1 KRWSEADRK
10 KAVID
15 ELASAGVI
23 WEALEQDVSKDM
35 GPFDLICHVVFD
47 QPALTRRERAE
58 NVKKRNYFSKYN
70 ESAQA
75 VLNALLDKYADNGV
89 TEIESQ
95 DVLKVTPFDKM
106 GRPREIITKAF
117 GGKPQY
123 ELAISDL
130 EHALYDDQQSA

>member
-1 KRWSEADRK
+1 
-10 KAVID
+10 
-15 ELASAGVI
+15 
-23 WEALEQDVSKDM
+23 M

-47 QPALTRRERAE
+47 QPALTRRERAD

-75 VLNALLDKYADNGV
+75 VLNALLDKYADSGV
-89 TEIESQ
+89 SEIESQ
-95 DVLKVTPFDKM
+95 NVLKVTPFDKM

-123 ELAISDL
+123 EQAISDL
-130 EHALYDDQQSA
+130 EHALYDNEKQQSA